1 MWQRFCVDV
10 YCSLGTKCGLCI
22 TLGLEENG
30 FSSPLK
36 AYAAYNVAHF
46 FLGWCGVILGV
57 LLHIAHYGS
66 CDAG

>member
-1 MWQRFCVDV
+1 MDV

-46 FLGWCGVILGV
+46 FLG
-57 LLHIAHYGS
+57 
-66 CDAG
+66 